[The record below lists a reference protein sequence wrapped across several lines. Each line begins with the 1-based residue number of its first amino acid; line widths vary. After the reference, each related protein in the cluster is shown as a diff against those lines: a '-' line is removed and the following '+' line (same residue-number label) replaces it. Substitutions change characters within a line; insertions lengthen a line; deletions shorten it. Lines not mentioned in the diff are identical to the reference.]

1 MECVSYAT
9 TQNFY
14 PSKPHVQTWLDA
26 NGNRC
31 DRKIPRPEVA
41 SLYFKGNNVID
52 VHNQNRQGTLALE
65 KKWNTK
71 NCWFRLFT
79 TLVGMCTI
87 DALKMLNYF
96 KPPHRKGDE
105 DRRKVL
111 TFAALLAKQLLDNKW
126 DCESE
131 DASNATP
138 RQMLPPPPRL
148 SWNEEVWQR
157 PQSAPAR
164 SQTYA
169 GDVPCTLIMIEDEYG
184 RRDGDRRKTCH
195 VCWKARNKNIK
206 TRWWCPRCRKGICG
220 PDTGRGCFDTH
231 AGIVSR
237 ETVSE
242 SIPETGAE
250 APRATRRAREM
261 M

>member
-1 MECVSYAT
+1 
-9 TQNFY
+9 
-14 PSKPHVQTWLDA
+14 
-26 NGNRC
+26 
-31 DRKIPRPEVA
+31 
-41 SLYFKGNNVID
+41 
-52 VHNQNRQGTLALE
+52 
-65 KKWNTK
+65 
-71 NCWFRLFT
+71 
-79 TLVGMCTI
+79 VGMCTI
-87 DALKMLNYF
+87 DALKMLDYL

-148 SWNEEVWQR
+148 SGNEEVWPR

-164 SQTYA
+164 SHTHIGGTRCA
-169 GDVPCTLIMIEDEYG
+169 LVKIEDEYC
-184 RRDGDRRKTCH
+184 RRDGDKRKPCH
-195 VCWKARNKNIK
+195 VCWKLHQKNRK
-206 TRWWCPRCRKGICG
+206 SSWSCGSCRRSVCG
-220 PDTGRGCFDTH
+220 PETGRGCFDTH
-231 AGIVSR
+231 AGMASR